1 METKMSASWTI
12 KTDWELLN
20 GGSPEEQACFAAIGI
35 QAHGTWLTEGSDAI
49 SNRLRQ
55 APLLSAYHL
64 AEWLA
69 WNWWRLR
76 WEPRSSAPEWPFAHC
91 LATIGEGYVWPN
103 ITIFSDGERIALI
116 AKPTHERPSTP
127 FRYLCDIAANVR
139 AQEFEYAVN
148 QFIEQVRGLLR

>member
-35 QAHGTWLTEGSDAI
+35 QARGFWLTEGSDALA
-49 SNRLRQ
+49 NRLRQ

-76 WEPRSSAPEWPFAHC
+76 WEPRSNAKDRFFAHRI
-91 LATIGEGYVWPN
+91 AMIGSGYIWPN
-103 ITIFSDGERIALI
+103 LTIFSDGQRTALM
-116 AKPTHERPSTP
+116 AKPTDERPQTP
-127 FRYLCDIAANVR
+127 F
-139 AQEFEYAVN
+139 
-148 QFIEQVRGLLR
+148 